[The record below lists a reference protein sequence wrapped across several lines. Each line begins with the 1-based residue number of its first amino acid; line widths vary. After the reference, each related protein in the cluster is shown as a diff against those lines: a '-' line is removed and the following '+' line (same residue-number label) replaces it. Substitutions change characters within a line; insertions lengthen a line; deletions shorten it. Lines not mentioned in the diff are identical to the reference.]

1 MTQTT
6 EEKFMEIFSGLDRA
20 YGIYEIT
27 GQKNTAKGI
36 KKDGRGKTLQEP
48 LTLDLW
54 KQHIAGEVSIGVIPL
69 KDDETCK
76 WGCIDI
82 DEYPIDVKKII
93 KSVADMSLPVVPC
106 STKSGGVHLFL
117 FTEEPVPAIK
127 FRNKLEEIAAALGRS
142 TDSLSARWPRPRPS
156 AAKRRPARGCAPY
169 PRCCHYHSRCRC

>member
-6 EEKFMEIFSGLDRA
+6 EEKFMQIFSGLDRA
-20 YGIYEIT
+20 YGVYEIT

-54 KQHIAGEVSIGVIPL
+54 KQHIAGKVSIGVIPL

-82 DEYPIDVKKII
+82 DCLLYTSP
-93 KSVADMSLPVVPC
+93 S
-106 STKSGGVHLFL
+106 
-117 FTEEPVPAIK
+117 
-127 FRNKLEEIAAALGRS
+127 
-142 TDSLSARWPRPRPS
+142 PRD
-156 AAKRRPARGCAPY
+156 RG
-169 PRCCHYHSRCRC
+169 